1 MTGFEPSEADDVRIN
16 VMMRADSSDLREVAL
31 LNVLAWG
38 GQADE
43 HDLKHKAA
51 TLREHLATLDFN
63 AAAMLGARKVGT
75 LVGFCQMQ
83 QDSSNA
89 AHWWIMGLV
98 VHPAHRRCGI
108 GGALT
113 RAGIRYAREHGAAVI
128 RSETHDDNPV
138 SIRFHEAFGFAND
151 GRFTASDGDRKVAF
165 SLDLA

>member
-1 MTGFEPSEADDVRIN
+1 MTDLHSTEEDGVEITVVTRVDDI
-16 VMMRADSSDLREVAL
+16 DPREVAL
-31 LNVLAWG
+31 LNASAWG
-38 GQADE
+38 RQLDE
-43 HDLKHKAA
+43 DELTRRAVA
-51 TLREHLATLDFN
+51 FGEQLANIDANT
-63 AAAMLGARKVGT
+63 AAMLTARKAGT
-75 LVGFCQMQ
+75 LVGFCEMM

-151 GRFTASDGDRKVAF
+151 GRFTASDGDRKIAF
-165 SLDLA
+165 SLELA